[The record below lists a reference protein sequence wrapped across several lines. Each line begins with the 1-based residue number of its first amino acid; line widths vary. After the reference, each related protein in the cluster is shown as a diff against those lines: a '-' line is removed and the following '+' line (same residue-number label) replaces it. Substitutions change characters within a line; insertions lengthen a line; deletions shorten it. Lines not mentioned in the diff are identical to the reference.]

1 VLDLYLYSFDG
12 SLHVQPGILMGQAF
26 ATWPWFR
33 LTSILFYIGLPIPI
47 ALVYSGQLLRRQE
60 RALPALLAFLL
71 TGPLG
76 ILFYNLFPALG
87 PAHLL
92 NEMFPWHSLPIDQL
106 RRLHLE
112 SVALRGPRNAIPSLH
127 MAWVLLTW
135 WYSRGLAWWERSIV
149 FAFVAFTVCATMGTG
164 EHYFIDLVVAYR
176 FALLLQGLCTWSLS
190 WTRPER
196 LTALLFGTL
205 GTIGWLAALRLINGF
220 FWISPM
226 IPWILCAG
234 TIALVI
240 LCQQRLDREV
250 SSTFAGAPAL
260 EPARTPVPEDAS
272 T

>member
-1 VLDLYLYSFDG
+1 MLDWTEKLHPRVLDLYLYSFDG

-60 RALPALLAFLL
+60 RALPTMLAFLL

-92 NEMFPWHSLPIDQL
+92 NQMFPW
-106 RRLHLE
+106 
-112 SVALRGPRNAIPSLH
+112 
-127 MAWVLLTW
+127 
-135 WYSRGLAWWERSIV
+135 
-149 FAFVAFTVCATMGTG
+149 
-164 EHYFIDLVVAYR
+164 
-176 FALLLQGLCTWSLS
+176 
-190 WTRPER
+190 
-196 LTALLFGTL
+196 
-205 GTIGWLAALRLINGF
+205 RLINGF
-220 FWISPM
+220 FWISPL
-226 IPWILCAG
+226 IPWILCTG

-240 LCQQRLDREV
+240 LCRRRLDREV
-250 SSTFAGAPAL
+250 SSTFARAPAL
-260 EPARTPVPEDAS
+260 EPALTPVPEDAS